1 MSERRPLVMKLS
13 LNVLQHLGINL
24 YSNVPA
30 VLSEVVANAWDADAG
45 KVRIELDRGQARIVI
60 EDDGCGMTRDEVVD
74 RFLLVGYQRRL
85 GQPGPTPDKGRS
97 PMGRKGIGKLSLF
110 SIANEI
116 AVETN
121 RDGERTALRMR
132 LDAVR
137 RAIEDNEGEYHPE
150 ELVESEF
157 RREHGTRITLGQLRR
172 RQTIATA
179 AGLRKRLARRFSI
192 IGPSHDFSITVNGDE
207 ITPEDRG
214 YHAQLQY
221 LWTYDDQSSIVSRC
235 RNLDEHEPRESGF
248 PVPGGANMAVDGW
261 IGTVKESGQLRDEHG
276 ENLNRIAIYVRGKMA
291 QEDLLGDF
299 TERGIY
305 ASYLIG
311 ELRVDGLDTA
321 TGEEPEPDEDSATS
335 SRQRIVED
343 EPRYVALK
351 EFVARELKYIQQ
363 RWSDLRRDAGS
374 RIAMEIPEVK
384 EWADALPKEISGRAK
399 SWLGKIN
406 RIRMDNLDER
416 RQLTKHAVL
425 AFEFH
430 RWNENLD
437 RLESIDDENLESV
450 IGMFR
455 ELDGL
460 EATLYGQI
468 VRKRIDVIRA
478 LQEKVDDNA
487 RERIIQ
493 TYIFDHLWLL
503 DPSWERAEA
512 SELMEKRV
520 GTLFSEVD
528 ADLSAEEKNARL
540 DIKYRKTAGKHVIIE
555 LKRPD
560 RTVSVHDL
568 GRQIGK
574 YRSGLMKVLETMG
587 TPHEPFE
594 FVCLMGRPPS
604 EWSNPDGQALVE
616 DMLKVQN
623 ARYVSYDELLEN
635 SYQAYSDYL
644 RQAKVV
650 KGLGKVIGA
659 IDDYANE

>member
-45 KVRIELDRGQARIVI
+45 KVRIKLDRGQARIVI
-60 EDDGCGMTRDEVVD
+60 KDDGCGMTRDEVVD

-85 GQPGPTPDKGRS
+85 GQPGPTPGKHRS

-150 ELVESEF
+150 ELAESEF
-157 RREHGTRITLGQLRR
+157 GLEHGTRITLGQLRR

-214 YHAQLQY
+214 YHDQLQY
-221 LWTYDDQSSIVSRC
+221 LWTYGDQSSIISRC
-235 RNLDEHEPRESGF
+235 RNLDEHESRESGF

-351 EFVARELKYIQQ
+351 GFVAGELKYIQQ

-374 RIAMEIPEVK
+374 RAAMEIPEVK
-384 EWADALPKEISGRAK
+384 EWADGLPREISGRAK

-503 DPSWERAEA
+503 DPSWERTEA

-520 GTLFSEVD
+520 GTLFREVD
-528 ADLSAEEKNARL
+528 AGLSDEEKNARL
-540 DIKYRKTAGKHVIIE
+540 DIKYRKTAGKHVIVE

-560 RTVSVHDL
+560 RTVSVYEL
-568 GRQIGK
+568 GRQIEK
-574 YRSGLMKVLETMG
+574 YRSGLMRVLEAAG
-587 TPHEPFE
+587 TSHEPFE
-594 FVCLMGRPPS
+594 FVCLMGKPPS
-604 EWSNPDGQALVE
+604 EWSNPGGQALVE
-616 DMLKVQN
+616 DTLKVQN

-650 KGLGKVIGA
+650 KGLGTVIGA

>member
-1 MSERRPLVMKLS
+1 MSEHRALVMKLS
-13 LNVLQHLGINL
+13 LNILQHLGLNL

-45 KVRIELDRGQARIVI
+45 KVRIELDKGRARIVI
-60 EDDGCGMTRDEVVD
+60 EDDGCGMTRAEIVN
-74 RFLLVGYQRRL
+74 RFLLVGYQRRV
-85 GQPGPTPDKGRS
+85 GQPGPTPGKGRS

-116 AVETN
+116 TVETN

-137 RAIEDNEGEYHPE
+137 AAIEDNEGEYHPE
-150 ELVESEF
+150 ELAESEF
-157 RREHGTRITLGQLRR
+157 GREHGTRITLGQLRR
-172 RQTIATA
+172 RQTISTA
-179 AGLRKRLARRFSI
+179 EGLRKRLARRFSI
-192 IGPSHDFSITVNGDE
+192 IGPSHDFSITVNGDA

-214 YHAQLQY
+214 YHDRLQY
-221 LWTYDDQSSIVSRC
+221 LWMYGDQSSTVSRC
-235 RNLDEHEPRESGF
+235 GNLDEDESRESSF
-248 PVPGGANMAVDGW
+248 PGLGGADLTVDGW
-261 IGTVKESGQLRDEHG
+261 LGTVQESGQLRDEHG

-321 TGEEPEPDEDSATS
+321 TGDEPEPDEDSATS

-343 EPRYVALK
+343 DPRYVALK
-351 EFVARELKYIQQ
+351 GFVAGELKFIQQ
-363 RWSDLRRDAGS
+363 RWSELRRDAGS

-384 EWADALPKEISGRAK
+384 EWADGLPKEISSRAK

-406 RIRMDNLDER
+406 RLRMDNLDER

-437 RLESIDDENLESV
+437 RLETIDDENLESV
-450 IGMFR
+450 ISMFR

-503 DPSWERAEA
+503 DPSWERVEA

-520 GTLFSEVD
+520 GTLFREVD
-528 ADLSAEEKNARL
+528 AGLSDEEKNARL

-560 RTVSVHDL
+560 RSVSVYEL
-568 GRQIGK
+568 GRQIEK
-574 YRSGLMKVLETMG
+574 YRSGLTKVLAAAG
-587 TPHEPFE
+587 TPHEPIE

-604 EWSNPDGQALVE
+604 EWSNPNGQALVE
-616 DMLKVQN
+616 DTLKVQN
-623 ARYVSYDELLEN
+623 ARYVNYDELLKN

>member
-1 MSERRPLVMKLS
+1 MSEHRPLVMKLS
-13 LNVLQHLGINL
+13 LNILQHLGLNL

-45 KVRIELDRGQARIVI
+45 KVRIELDKGRDRIVL

-74 RFLLVGYQRRL
+74 RFLLVGYQRRIR
-85 GQPGPTPDKGRS
+85 QPGPTPERGRS

-116 AVETN
+116 TVETS

-137 RAIEDNEGEYHPE
+137 AAIEEAEGEYLPE
-150 ELVESEF
+150 ELAESEF
-157 RREHGTRITLGQLRR
+157 DREHGTRITLGQLRR
-172 RQTIATA
+172 RQTISTA
-179 AGLRKRLARRFSI
+179 EGLRKRLARRFSI

-214 YHAQLQY
+214 YHDRLQY
-221 LWTYDDQSSIVSRC
+221 LWMYGDQSSTVSRC
-235 RNLDEHEPRESGF
+235 GNLDENESRGPSF
-248 PVPGGANMAVDGW
+248 PVPGVAELTVDGW
-261 IGTVKESGQLRDEHG
+261 LGTVQESGQLRDEHG

-321 TGEEPEPDEDSATS
+321 TGDEPEPDEDSATS

-343 EPRYVALK
+343 DPRYVALK
-351 EFVARELKYIQQ
+351 GFVAGELKFIQQ
-363 RWSDLRRDAGS
+363 RWSALRRDAGS
-374 RIAMEIPEVK
+374 QIAMEIPEVK
-384 EWADALPKEISGRAK
+384 EWADGLPKEISSRAK

-406 RIRMDNLDER
+406 RLRMDNLDER

-437 RLESIDDENLESV
+437 RLETIDDENLESV
-450 IGMFR
+450 ISMFR

-468 VRKRIDVIRA
+468 VRKRIDVIRT

-503 DPSWERAEA
+503 DPSWERVEA
-512 SELMEKRV
+512 SEFMEKRV
-520 GTLFSEVD
+520 GTLFREVD
-528 ADLSAEEKNARL
+528 AGLSDEEKNARL

-560 RTVSVHDL
+560 RSVSVYEF
-568 GRQIGK
+568 GRQIEK
-574 YRSGLMKVLETMG
+574 YRSGLTKVLEAAG
-587 TPHEPFE
+587 TPHEPIE

-604 EWSNPDGQALVE
+604 EWSNPNGQALVE
-616 DMLKVQN
+616 DTLKVQN
-623 ARYVSYDELLEN
+623 ARYVNYDELLTN